1 MAKKITTAGNED
13 LVSTSLYAQMEN
25 DLACSAWHDKNFAVW
40 FMPFA
45 KGDVLFNGARGEAF
59 FAECGAFAKAHKT
72 SIGSTGDDAKR
83 VLRNESAYE
92 WYTSLHFPEL
102 PGGQLHKPTT
112 WQIDKARKYLTSR
125 HNILLSE
132 KLADAE
138 AIREKG
144 DGVRADMIAA
154 EARRRFT
161 AFNDSSVS
169 CTRAMSDIDALL
181 GLAESN
187 PPLFII
193 EGEKGRLLNQRL
205 KGDNLGVILANQ
217 KIGKTSDL
225 VALATTAGKQVPTLF
240 ISAGDE
246 TKIKI
251 DGRVYTN
258 LSCHVTQPEFA
269 GKFAMPIP
277 DCAHNANGTC
287 PIGKSGE
294 PRAIKCWKT
303 LIGDGATPEE
313 LCEGSF
319 EGSRTVSGKVYQPC
333 CRCFPMND
341 GSKED
346 FENRRRWKS
355 AVWWRMEEFTLGDRK
370 NMIDTK
376 NRFEIDSFGGGLRVA
391 AYAAGTLSVD
401 MIEEKLD
408 ALDRT
413 ENFVPQVVVID
424 YFDILMQEIFRD
436 SDKDHDGMRRN
447 WEKLRAICFNRGIL
461 IITAIQTNRDDPD
474 IETHTVKTIGRC
486 AKAADNCTW
495 MATLNQTI
503 AERRAKVMR
512 TSILFAREG
521 KFDPEQ
527 QALSYLW
534 LEVQDSL
541 AFSAPIFC
549 KTKNKKDGDK

>member
-1 MAKKITTAGNED
+1 MAKKITDDGNKS
-13 LVSTSLYAQMEN
+13 LASTCLYAHMEN

-59 FAECGAFAKAHKT
+59 FNECGAFAKEHKLA
-72 SIGSTGDDAKR
+72 IGSTGDDPKR
-83 VLRNESAYE
+83 VLRNESAFE
-92 WYTSLHFPEL
+92 WYASLHFPEL

-549 KTKNKKDGDK
+549 KTKTKKDGDK